1 MSRDLMQRE
10 LETLRDTVADLTH
23 RLELLTDSFVAFE
36 LQGLD
41 SIGLTRHEAA
51 IVKIMHDNLGKSITK
66 ERLHGAIYAM
76 RVTDSEVPE
85 PKIIDVFICKI
96 RRKLSGTPWEIK
108 TNWGFGYSLHKK
120 GGAGDGV

>member
-10 LETLRDTVADLTH
+10 LETLRQTVADLTH
-23 RLELLTDSFVAFE
+23 RLELLTDPFVSFD

-51 IVKIMHDNLGKSITK
+51 LVKILHDHVGKAITK

-76 RVTDSEVPE
+76 RVTDAEVPE
-85 PKIIDVFICKI
+85 PKIIDVFVCKI

-108 TNWGFGYSLHKK
+108 TNWGFGYSLHKRE
-120 GGAGDGV
+120 AAENGV